1 MVRAGRAWK
10 GIVVVGALELACGLE
25 PPEKPQTDHPA
36 AATLPPAGY
45 QLAWRDEF
53 DGTTLDTSR
62 WTAEVG
68 PRRDYLMTP
77 GSAQVQDGVLTITT
91 YTDSGGTH
99 HSAFL
104 TTQDNFLAELGYFE
118 ARIRFR
124 DSPGEWCAFWLFS
137 PTNGVPL
144 GDPATAGVEI
154 DVVEHRVTDQGN
166 WTALRDMVAMNL
178 NWDGYGSHMQNRQKV
193 AGLPD
198 GAALQGEWHTYG
210 VLWSTTGYTFYV
222 DKVPLWSISEAI
234 SRRPESIQLTC
245 EVDDHTWAGN
255 IPAGGFGSRATS
267 TTGMDVDY
275 VRVWQKG

>member
-1 MVRAGRAWK
+1 M
-10 GIVVVGALELACGLE
+10 
-25 PPEKPQTDHPA
+25 
-36 AATLPPAGY
+36 
-45 QLAWRDEF
+45 
-53 DGTTLDTSR
+53 
-62 WTAEVG
+62 
-68 PRRDYLMTP
+68 
-77 GSAQVQDGVLTITT
+77 
-91 YTDSGGTH
+91 
-99 HSAFL
+99 
-104 TTQDNFLAELGYFE
+104 GYFE
-118 ARIRFR
+118 ARIKFQ
-124 DSPGEWCAFWLFS
+124 DAPGEWCAFWLNS
-137 PTNGVPL
+137 PTNGNPL